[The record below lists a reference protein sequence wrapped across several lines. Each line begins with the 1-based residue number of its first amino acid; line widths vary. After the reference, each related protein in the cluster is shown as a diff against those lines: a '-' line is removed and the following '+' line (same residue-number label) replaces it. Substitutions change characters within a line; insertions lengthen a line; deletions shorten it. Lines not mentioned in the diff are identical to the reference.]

1 MQNIKKLAL
10 YLSIMIL
17 SPALYGASDDATP
30 QIKICKAALSSIMGI
45 DHRTIQAEKRET
57 GVVSLHYRIEGEKER
72 YAYKCRVEGNRVIW
86 GSAGGRWR
94 TDKSDAVITFTIGG
108 AHITIEERFNDE
120 PLTRASR
127 TTLPLSEL

>member
-17 SPALYGASDDATP
+17 SPSLYGASDDATAD
-30 QIKICKAALSSIMGI
+30 IKICKAALSSIMGI

-72 YAYKCRVEGNRVIW
+72 YGYKCRIEGNRVIW

-94 TDKSDAVITFTIGG
+94 TDKGDAVITFTISDV
-108 AHITIEERFNDE
+108 HITIEERFNDE
-120 PLTRASR
+120 PVTQASR
-127 TTLPLSEL
+127 TTFPLSEL